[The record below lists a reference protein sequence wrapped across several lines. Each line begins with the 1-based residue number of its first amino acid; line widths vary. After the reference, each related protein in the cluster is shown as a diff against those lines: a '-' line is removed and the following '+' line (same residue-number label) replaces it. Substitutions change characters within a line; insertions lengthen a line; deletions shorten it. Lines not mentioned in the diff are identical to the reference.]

1 MIHANNLDSMTK
13 KIWWLKKNFFTMKI
27 IFCKRNGHMC
37 LISSRKDGG
46 GGVI

>member
-1 MIHANNLDSMTK
+1 MLHANNLDIMTK
-13 KIWWLKKNFFTMKI
+13 KSDLKKYFFTMKI

-46 GGVI
+46 LI